1 MIIMTPLG
9 GHGSTY
15 ILGRNPGFLKRP
27 DTAFGVRY
35 RCVGMPAEESTR
47 SLKIV
52 HKQWRTRTGRRL
64 DVSKTIEQ
72 NLLDILDSDTNVM
85 LCGSCSSVGP
95 FLTRNK
101 LRALC
106 IVRHPLHAYV
116 SFLKNRHPNHAR
128 QFGGY
133 DTEEAIAWWATIW
146 NSIVDDMLSSGSD
159 IHQYER
165 LPGEIRRLLRIDRGW
180 DGSKRNHGALT
191 GFKVT
196 KLKLLTES
204 RFYQIYDEW
213 SME

>member
-9 GHGSTY
+9 GHGTTY
-15 ILGRNPGFLKRP
+15 ILKRNAGFLKRP

-35 RCVGMPAEESTR
+35 RCTGLPSEESTR
-47 SLKIV
+47 SLKVV
-52 HKQWRTRTGRRL
+52 HAQWRYRTNKRL

-72 NLLDILDSDTNVM
+72 NLLDIIDADTNVV
-85 LCGSCSSVGP
+85 LCGSCSSIYP

-128 QFGGY
+128 QFGGFN
-133 DTEEAIAWWATIW
+133 TEEAVSWWAGMW
-146 NSIVDDMLSSGSD
+146 NSIVQDMLDSGSN
-159 IHQYER
+159 IYQYEK
-165 LPGEIRRLLRIDRGW
+165 LPSDIKRSLRIDKGW
-180 DGSKRNHGALT
+180 DGSYRNHRQLQGYME
-191 GFKVT
+191 T
-196 KLKLLTES
+196 KLKLATED
-204 RFYQIYDEW
+204 RFYQIYNEW